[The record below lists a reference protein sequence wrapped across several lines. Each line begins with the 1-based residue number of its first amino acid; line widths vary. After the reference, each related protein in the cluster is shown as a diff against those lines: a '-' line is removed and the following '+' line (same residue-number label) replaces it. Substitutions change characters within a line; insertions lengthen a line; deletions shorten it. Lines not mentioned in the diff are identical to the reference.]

1 MGARS
6 FKRFVG
12 RKTSILTVENQK
24 RGSTLCRDDN
34 YRPIIL
40 MEELPLGE
48 FYDVEIIDSEY
59 GFMTAILAWCNS
71 KILIHCFFC
80 KIMPKEFKAFIK
92 GQPVKKIIDPK
103 TGQEKWVPIES
114 ESWTQPFYPVF
125 FLVFHLF

>member
-40 MEELPLGE
+40 MEELQEEVDLIE
-48 FYDVEIIDSEY
+48 EVVEIE
-59 GFMTAILAWCNS
+59 A
-71 KILIHCFFC
+71 K
-80 KIMPKEFKAFIK
+80 FIVGDK
-92 GQPVKKIIDPK
+92 QMM
-103 TGQEKWVPIES
+103 
-114 ESWTQPFYPVF
+114 
-125 FLVFHLF
+125 L

>member
-1 MGARS
+1 
-6 FKRFVG
+6 
-12 RKTSILTVENQK
+12 
-24 RGSTLCRDDN
+24 
-34 YRPIIL
+34 

-59 GFMTAILAWCNS
+59 GFMTAILVWDSS
-71 KILIHCFFC
+71 KILIHSFFC

-114 ESWTQPFYPVF
+114 DSWTQPFYQVF
-125 FLVFHLF
+125 YLVFHLF